1 MEGKKYD
8 GEKPR
13 MYLLPPKA
21 LTEVAKVLTFGA
33 NKYDE
38 HNWKKLD
45 NLQNRYTGAALRHI
59 FSHMDLEELDPE
71 TGLDHLAHAICCL
84 LFKLEAKLETKAALD
99 ELVRLGQEMEEYGET
114 SQEERSR
121 EFERFEYPESYTI
134 TFAGISDNEEG
145 SVRDSEYSIQYDTLG
160 QDYSGVSRTQS
171 VCQTKKESVT
181 GTSCLQPGDC
191 GDCDCVFEW

>member
-1 MEGKKYD
+1 MAEGKKYD

-33 NKYDE
+33 TKYDE

-59 FSHMDLEELDPE
+59 FSHMDGEELDSE

-84 LFKLEAKLETKAALD
+84 LFKLEAKLD
-99 ELVRLGQEMEEYGET
+99 GEKCK
-114 SQEERSR
+114 EERSR

-134 TFAGISDNEEG
+134 TFAGIADNEER
-145 SVRDSEYSIQYDTLG
+145 SVRDAEYSVQYNTPR
-160 QDYSGVSRTQS
+160 QDNIRILREEGVCKETQKPVAWSASFKFGDFGYSYRVPTWGEFFRDF
-171 VCQTKKESVT
+171 KEHLS
-181 GTSCLQPGDC
+181 
-191 GDCDCVFEW
+191 

>member
-38 HNWKKLD
+38 NNWKKLD

-59 FSHMDLEELDPE
+59 FAHMDGEELDPE
-71 TGLDHLAHAICCL
+71 TGLDHLAHALCCL
-84 LFKLEAKLETKAALD
+84 LFKLEAKLN
-99 ELVRLGQEMEEYGET
+99 ET
-114 SQEERSR
+114 SKEERPR
-121 EFERFEYPESYTI
+121 EFERQQYPESYTI
-134 TFAGISDNEEG
+134 TFAGVSDNQEG
-145 SVRDSEYSIQYDTLG
+145 SVRDAEYSIQYDTLG
-160 QDYSGVSRTQS
+160 QDHLGISRAEGV
-171 VCQTKKESVT
+171 CKAKEESAT
-181 GTSCLQPGDC
+181 GSARLKFGNFGDSNLLS
-191 GDCDCVFEW
+191 EWRELCRDLEDNIS

>member
-59 FSHMDLEELDPE
+59 FAHMDGEELDPE
-71 TGLDHLAHAICCL
+71 TGLDHLAHALCCL
-84 LFKLEAKLETKAALD
+84 LFKLEAKLQDGKSKE
-99 ELVRLGQEMEEYGET
+99 ERLREPNPGKHTEGYWIAFQGGGDTTNIQEGSLRDFEYSVQYNET
-114 SQEERSR
+114 SE
-121 EFERFEYPESYTI
+121 
-134 TFAGISDNEEG
+134 DN
-145 SVRDSEYSIQYDTLG
+145 
-160 QDYSGVSRTQS
+160 
-171 VCQTKKESVT
+171 
-181 GTSCLQPGDC
+181 
-191 GDCDCVFEW
+191 

>member
-59 FSHMDLEELDPE
+59 FAHMDGEELDPE
-71 TGLDHLAHAICCL
+71 TGLDHLAHALCCL
-84 LFKLEAKLETKAALD
+84 LFKLEAKLQDGKSKEEGLREPNPGKHTEGYCIALQ
-99 ELVRLGQEMEEYGET
+99 GGWGTTNIQEGSMRDIEYSVQHNET
-114 SQEERSR
+114 SE
-121 EFERFEYPESYTI
+121 
-134 TFAGISDNEEG
+134 DN
-145 SVRDSEYSIQYDTLG
+145 
-160 QDYSGVSRTQS
+160 
-171 VCQTKKESVT
+171 
-181 GTSCLQPGDC
+181 
-191 GDCDCVFEW
+191 